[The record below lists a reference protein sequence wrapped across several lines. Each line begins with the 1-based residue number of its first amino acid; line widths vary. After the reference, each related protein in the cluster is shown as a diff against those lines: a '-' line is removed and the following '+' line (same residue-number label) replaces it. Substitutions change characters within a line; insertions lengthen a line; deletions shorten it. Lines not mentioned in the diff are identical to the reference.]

1 MALRFYSQFQDDK
14 AQNWLIE
21 IHDTNYVGGSQEFT
35 VNSDGFVLSYNGDT
49 EKPLQPIIGS
59 TCKIPLLIDYGD
71 PDNFNDFITALQN
84 SNEDRF
90 TVVIYEGLLNTDD
103 VYWVGILQPEQINIA
118 DESLPT
124 LVELT
129 AADDIANLK
138 GVEYTDDGTPYT
150 GQASTLVHLI
160 RLLNKTRTTQHW
172 GGSDVFLATQE
183 YFKTTSQTTND
194 TYLQVGFIYDDIY
207 IDESGN
213 TVYPNCYDI
222 LLQICETFQAS
233 LFQARGRWFFLPKM
247 YLNNSGVYNVNEYAD
262 TGVLLA
268 SNQSRNYPKTIAQN
282 SADAIRL
289 AGGEFSYLNAL
300 KSVRREYE
308 FKGNVPL
315 IDENWDKTDLG
326 VTTWTSDDFVLPSGQ
341 SLAVYCPIQIVQEAD
356 GSRTGAARAIRYE
369 IQMTIKVGTY
379 YHRRLAQSLNSGSSF
394 TLGDGDSLQVFVSTF
409 STPTFNTTSSN
420 RTEWMIQTLDAEF
433 GDQVNQ
439 TSQII
444 TDGIPADSEG
454 VEISIDMAAYYADG
468 TTSAGI
474 TTAALSDATIVGQI
488 KVWVGDGSD
497 SSGDTIIY
505 DATTN
510 NNAREIFDLEK
521 ALLGDQISD
530 VATRGALRR
539 TDGNYTTEEWFSL
552 EDTDS
557 EYYVNELLCIE
568 HLALRKFTVPVLRH
582 VLYSERIHF
591 DTVFSY
597 DSNRWA
603 AMAWK
608 FVANRCEYDVELFRI
623 QRAATDIT
631 VAVSDRIPSNVPEFD
646 ITQTDEAFD
655 NIRRVISDEIGTIR
669 STDGSVIIRSGIDQ
683 EFGLRW
689 TSDETLTEDVDM
701 PLPKSTGNVQY
712 VAGYVLGE
720 YQFTAGI
727 VNNDQYYIVKNETT
741 VTLSTLD
748 ITAVGT
754 IYGFALPTNASELVL
769 KMQAYPQ
776 DSSSLTWT
784 VAILVGDRPNGST
797 SAQTLTL
804 IDSVT
809 KVNPAQNVLTNYDI
823 NVTGLELTAGQLVF
837 VAIKKT
843 TGSTGTNNFIGNF
856 SILAT

>member
-194 TYLQVGFIYDDIY
+194 TYLEVGFIYDDIY

-247 YLNNSGVYNVNEYAD
+247 YLNNSGTYNVNEYAD

-300 KSVRREYE
+300 KSVQREYE

-315 IDENWDKTDLG
+315 IDASWTKADLG
-326 VTTWTSDDFVLPSGQ
+326 VTTWSSDDFVLPSGQ
-341 SLAVYCPIQIVQEAD
+341 SLAVYLPVQIIQDAD
-356 GSRTGAARAIRYE
+356 GGRTGAARAIRYE

-379 YHRRLAQSLNSGSSF
+379 YHRRLSSPLSSGSSF

-439 TSQII
+439 TSAII

-454 VEISIDMAAYYADG
+454 IEIEIQMAAYYADG
-468 TTSAGI
+468 STSAGI
-474 TTAALSDATIVGQI
+474 TSAALADATINGQL

-505 DATTN
+505 NATTN
-510 NNAREIFDLEK
+510 NNAREIFELEK

-539 TDGNYTTEEWFSL
+539 SDGNYTTEEWFSL

-582 VLYSERIHF
+582 VLYSDRIHF
-591 DTVFSY
+591 DTVFNY
-597 DSNRWA
+597 ESNRWS

-631 VAVSDRIPSNVPEFD
+631 VAVSDRIPSNVPDFD
-646 ITQTDEAFD
+646 ISQTDEAFD
-655 NIRRVISDEIGTIR
+655 DIRRVISDEIGTIR

-689 TSDETLTEDVDM
+689 TSDETLTSDVDM

-727 VNNDQYYIVKNETT
+727 VNNDQYYVVKSETT
-741 VTLSTLD
+741 VTLSTLN

-809 KVNPAQNVLTNYDI
+809 KVNPTQNVLTNYDI